1 MSNVTRTFI
10 SSTFWGE
17 RIGYVAAL
25 KTLDVMK
32 KKKSWKKINYLGKKI
47 IKKLKNLSKTNDIKM
62 NISEMPSIIKFNFIC
77 KK

>member
-1 MSNVTRTFI
+1 MSNVTSTFI

-32 KKKSWKKINYLGKKI
+32 KRNHGKK
-47 IKKLKNLSKTNDIKM
+47 
-62 NISEMPSIIKFNFIC
+62 
-77 KK
+77 